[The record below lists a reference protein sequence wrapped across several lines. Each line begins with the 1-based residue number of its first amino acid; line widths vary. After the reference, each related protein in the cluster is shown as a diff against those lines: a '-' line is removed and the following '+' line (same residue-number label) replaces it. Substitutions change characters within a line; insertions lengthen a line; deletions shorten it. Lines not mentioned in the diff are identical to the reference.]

1 MRRKLLGTAS
11 DFLTRVRIYLTDD
24 AVEIDEIEG
33 YTGVRKRVLFD
44 EVLLVTLDRRRKL
57 QSLLLWGGLTLLFSM
72 PGTIAAYVGPSDARL
87 GGLIMIALMGGPF
100 FLGFVVHGVVG
111 TDHVTVFGK
120 RTIAQMRFVLRKRR
134 ARETFDLLRDV
145 VRRSQQPAA
154 TASVAVPPP
163 PPADA
168 GSGGTAA
175 A

>member
-1 MRRKLLGTAS
+1 MRRTLLGTAS
-11 DFLTRVRIYLTDD
+11 DVVTRVRVYLTDD

-33 YTGVRKRVLFD
+33 YNGVRKRVLFD
-44 EVLLVTLDRRRKL
+44 EVLLVTLDRRRRL
-57 QSLLLWGGLTLLFSM
+57 QSLLVWGGLTLLFSM
-72 PGTIAAYVGPSDARL
+72 PGTIAAFTAGDRAQQVGL
-87 GGLIMIALMGGPF
+87 VMIAVMGGPF
-100 FLGFVVHGVVG
+100 FAGFLVHVAAG

-134 ARETFDLLRDV
+134 AREVFALLRDR
-145 VRRSQQPAA
+145 VRTSQQPTAA
-154 TASVAVPPP
+154 VAVAAPP

>member
-11 DFLTRVRIYLTDD
+11 DFLTRVRVYLTDD

-33 YTGVRKRVLFD
+33 YNGVRKRVLFD
-44 EVLLVTLDRRRKL
+44 EVLLVTLDRRRRL
-57 QSLLLWGGLTLLFSM
+57 QSLLVWGGLTLLFSL
-72 PGTIAAYVGPSDARL
+72 PGTIAAFTTGDRARL
-87 GGLIMIALMGGPF
+87 VGLIMIAAMGGPF
-100 FLGFVVHGVVG
+100 FAGFLVHVAAG

-134 ARETFDLLRDV
+134 AREVFALLRDR
-145 VRRSQQPAA
+145 VRTSQQPTVSVSV
-154 TASVAVPPP
+154 TAPPP
-163 PPADA
+163 PDA